1 MQTVLS
7 GHTSLSGSEHLT
19 GVRTHPCAGSGD
31 PSLGIPLNPGGHL
44 QTGSTPF
51 GDSQMAFG
59 PHASASEQGLYPG
72 SSDAAELLMLP
83 PTASVSGVTKN
94 GSVVVS
100 SADVAVVVVVEVV
113 VVSSF
118 GVVWNVVCVRVVGLN
133 FLSVVVAV
141 VGEGVGLA
149 SFSSSSS
156 SPS

>member
-7 GHTSLSGSEHLT
+7 GQTSLSGSEHLT

-31 PSLGIPLNPGGHL
+31 PSLGIPLKPGGHL

-51 GDSQMAFG
+51 GASQMAFG
-59 PHASASEQGLYPG
+59 PQASASEQGLYPG
-72 SSDAAELLMLP
+72 SAEAAELLLLSV
-83 PTASVSGVTKN
+83 ASVSGVTKN

-100 SADVAVVVVVEVV
+100 SADVVV

-133 FLSVVVAV
+133 FLSVVVA
-141 VGEGVGLA
+141 GFGDGVGLA
-149 SFSSSSS
+149 SLSSSSS
-156 SPS
+156 S

>member
-83 PTASVSGVTKN
+83 PAASVSGVTKN

-100 SADVAVVVVVEVV
+100 SADVAVVVVEVV

-133 FLSVVVAV
+133 FLSVVAV

-149 SFSSSSS
+149 SISSSSS

>member
-72 SSDAAELLMLP
+72 SSDVAELLMLP

-133 FLSVVVAV
+133 FLSVVAV

-149 SFSSSSS
+149 SISSSSS